1 LLKTTLLLAILVSTP
16 CLAWADDN
24 WDFDCPYTLKC
35 SEGGQEQMNICL
47 ENEYKKIDNKLNALY
62 KQLLNSLENP
72 KKLKEAQ
79 KAWLRFRNLDCDYAN
94 SGLLKEG
101 SYYFYSQTACF
112 IDHTEKRIRDLQKF
126 LKWDGNG
133 SPPRK

>member
-1 LLKTTLLLAILVSTP
+1 MNTALLIAILVSIP
-16 CLAWADDN
+16 CLAWADSN
-24 WDFDCPYTLKC
+24 WDFDRPYTLKC
-35 SEGGQEQMNICL
+35 SVGGQEQMNICL
-47 ENEYKKIDNKLNALY
+47 GNEYQKIDNKLNALY

-79 KAWLRFRNLDCDYAN
+79 KAWLRFRNLDCDYSN

-126 LKWDGNG
+126 LKWEGNG